1 MKVQEIIMTS
11 MVDDLTRIAIAN
23 RNGKFL
29 AKGNWYNDDVLSSM
43 EYEVYSCL
51 YQAAFNSL
59 RITVIERENEIFE
72 EPTDEVEMKG

>member
-29 AKGNWYNDDVLSSM
+29 AKGNWYNDDVLSYVG
-43 EYEVYSCL
+43 YEVYSCL
-51 YQAAFNSL
+51 YQADLNSI
-59 RITVIERENEIFE
+59 RITIVEENER
-72 EPTDEVEMKG
+72 

>member
-29 AKGNWYNDDVLSSM
+29 AKGNSYNDDVLSYVG
-43 EYEVYSCL
+43 YELYSC
-51 YQAAFNSL
+51 
-59 RITVIERENEIFE
+59 RIRRI
-72 EPTDEVEMKG
+72 